1 MAMAKIDDHNEDR
14 HGNVSDTC
22 SAAILLV
29 DVLNDL
35 DFPGAKP
42 VIQAAP
48 QLG

>member
-1 MAMAKIDDHNEDR
+1 MAMAKIGDHNEDR